1 MTFLVPFLVTLVVG
15 AVGITRQAWRDEH
28 STWWAATIPLP
39 DLGSLLSHVDIV
51 LAPYYVFMRGW
62 IFVFGDSVVA
72 LRLPSLLAM
81 AAAAGLTAMVGE
93 RMFGAWVGVTAGC
106 LFAVL
111 PSVSRYAQE
120 ARPYAFAICFAVAS
134 VLAVLTRRWVF
145 VAVFVALT
153 GFAHLIALTVL
164 LAHLPL
170 LDRLS
175 LRRWAVS
182 AGLGVAPLVPLA
194 ILGASQTGQLYWI
207 DAGWKNL
214 ATLPMA
220 LTRSAVVAGILAALG
235 LLAVLTAFT
244 RNVMALVVWAAAP
257 PLLIFVAA
265 PQFFF
270 YRYLLFTL
278 PAWVLLA
285 AFGAAQAIR
294 QRQRLATV
302 ALCATV
308 LLLGARDQ
316 VGVRKSPLPGD
327 QDYQAAA
334 GYVGHH
340 LTPGDEVYFDGYPD
354 QRERFGFAYEL
365 RRRPVPQLCRALV
378 SCTRVWL
385 VSNRVV
391 PPPDGF
397 TVLDRQRFPGLEV
410 QLLRRDG

>member
-51 LAPYYVFMRGW
+51 LAPYYAFMRVW
-62 IFVFGDSVVA
+62 IAVAGDSVVA

-93 RMFGAWVGVTAGC
+93 RMFGAWVGITAGC
-106 LFAVL
+106 LLAVL

-134 VLAVLTRRWVF
+134 VLAVLARRWVL
-145 VAVFVALT
+145 VAVFVTLT
-153 GFAHLIALTVL
+153 GLAHLIALSIV
-164 LAHLPL
+164 LAHVPL

-175 LRRWAVS
+175 LKRWALA
-182 AGLGVAPLVPLA
+182 AGLGVVAVIPLA
-194 ILGASQTGQLYWI
+194 VAGARQTGQLYWI
-207 DAGWKNL
+207 DAGWTNL
-214 ATLPMA
+214 ATLPMS
-220 LTRSAVVAGILAALG
+220 LTRSAAVAGILAALA
-235 LLAVLTAFT
+235 LPAVLTAFT
-244 RNVMALVVWAAAP
+244 RNVMALVVWAAVP

-265 PQFFF
+265 QEFFF

-294 QRQRLATV
+294 ERQRLATV

-308 LLLGARDQ
+308 LVLGARDH
-316 VGVRKSPLPGD
+316 VGVRKSPQPGD
-327 QDYQAAA
+327 QDYQGAA
-334 GYVGHH
+334 GYVGQH
-340 LTPGDEVYFDGYPD
+340 LSMGDEVYFDGYAD

-365 RRRPVPQLCRALV
+365 RRRPAPQVCPALA
-378 SCTRVWL
+378 SCPRVWL

-391 PPPDGF
+391 EAPAGF
-397 TVLDRQRFPGLEV
+397 TVLDRQRFSGLEV
-410 QLLRRDG
+410 QLLRRE